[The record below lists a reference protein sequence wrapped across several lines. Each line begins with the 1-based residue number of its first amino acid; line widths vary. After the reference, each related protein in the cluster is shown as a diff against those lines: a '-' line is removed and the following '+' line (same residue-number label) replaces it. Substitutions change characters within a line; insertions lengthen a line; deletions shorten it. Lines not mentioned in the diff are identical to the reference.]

1 MGFFYFSKPQH
12 EDNRRIITRVQKKL
26 TVDTKPELIYDDQQ
40 STTTKEVIIEPK
52 KIIADLKEM
61 KIYTYENG
69 EILKEMNIVSKGRP
83 ESYYETPTG
92 SYKII
97 LKERNHFSSIGHVY
111 MPYSMQF
118 FGNFFIHGIPYYQ
131 DGEKVSS
138 TYSGGCIRLA
148 DEDAKY
154 IYEFSEKGTEVIIK
168 NLSDEVADKNISDVK
183 FVKMMNALVAL
194 ENVTMNQDNLDT
206 VRQMV
211 KNNDSDYA
219 RYLASQ
225 IGSSFFLNQM
235 NEKAK
240 SIGINDTE
248 FLDVKDTVKTT
259 DSDKQKFIDFLY
271 NDKFYLYNI
280 AFN

>member
-1 MGFFYFSKPQH
+1 
-12 EDNRRIITRVQKKL
+12 
-26 TVDTKPELIYDDQQ
+26 
-40 STTTKEVIIEPK
+40 
-52 KIIADLKEM
+52 M

-69 EILKEMNIVSKGRP
+69 EIIKEMNIVSKGKP

-92 SYKII
+92 SYKVI

-168 NLSDEVADKNISDVK
+168 NLDDEVTDKNISDVK
-183 FVKMMNALVAL
+183 FVKMMNALIAL

-206 VRQMV
+206 VRHMV
-211 KNNDSDYA
+211 ENNDNDYA

-225 IGSSFFLNQM
+225 IGPSFFLDQM
-235 NEKAK
+235 NKKAK
-240 SIGINDTE
+240 SIGIHDTE